1 MWSRIKELKYLSIA
15 KCYFT
20 GIVLAVFV
28 FQFTTESTNNLK
40 FDFSSLIG
48 KEIAVYLISTLI
60 GALVGGMV
68 FVIMVVNKKE
78 MQIREKDFWM
88 NLKAKNTSF
97 FIRNMIA
104 FSLGGFVFKLIT
116 NIFNL
121 NSYDNIFET
130 LFSKDFVIEYV
141 GVIFAMCVFS
151 ILLSVGIK
159 KRLNLLYG

>member
-28 FQFTTESTNNLK
+28 FQFTTESTHNLK

-97 FIRNMIA
+97 FISNMIA

-141 GVIFAMCVFS
+141 GVILAMCVFS
-151 ILLSVGIK
+151 IFLSVGIK

>member
-15 KCYFT
+15 KYYFT
-20 GIVLAVFV
+20 GIVLAVIV
-28 FQFTTESTNNLK
+28 FLFTTESIHNLK

-48 KEIAVYLISTLI
+48 KEIAIYLISTLI
-60 GALVGGMV
+60 GGLVGGMV

-78 MQIREKDFWM
+78 RQVREKDFWM

-97 FIRNMIA
+97 FISNMIA
-104 FSLGGFVFKLIT
+104 FSLGGFIFKLIT

-141 GVIFAMCVFS
+141 GVILAMCVFS